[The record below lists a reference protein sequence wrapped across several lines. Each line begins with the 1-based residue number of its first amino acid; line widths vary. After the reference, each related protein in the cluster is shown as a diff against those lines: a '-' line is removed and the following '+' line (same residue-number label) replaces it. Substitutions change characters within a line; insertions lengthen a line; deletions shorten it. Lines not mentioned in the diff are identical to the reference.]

1 MVSFNVMVLKGFG
14 KRTIRE
20 RPFQMYGVVS
30 TKHSRE
36 TWLRCGFVRGR
47 RKRFSIYE
55 DGWIRRLSFVI
66 AVRADLSHADDGREY
81 LTF

>member
-1 MVSFNVMVLKGFG
+1 MMLKEFC

-20 RPFQMYGVVS
+20 RPFRMYGVVS

-55 DGWIRRLSFVI
+55 DGWISRLNFVMV
-66 AVRADLSHADDGREY
+66 VRVYLSHADDGREY